1 MVPASTRAR
10 SAEQQFVR
18 ACHAGLDAPELR
30 RRLLPLLRQVMTVD
44 AAFFATADPETLL
57 FTSAYP
63 EAPLDTASA
72 QFLDNEYG
80 GIDVNR
86 FTSLA
91 ASTTHVAWLDD
102 AIHDDRMSSP
112 RYREI
117 MRPLGLGDELRAAL
131 MVDRRCWGYL
141 CLHREDH
148 RVGFTAAEAATI
160 ARLGPHIAAG
170 LRQAVLLHTAH
181 DTGTPAPGVVL
192 LADDLSVLAVTAE
205 AEQLLALLEPGRSNR
220 LPLPVPVYT
229 VVAALTAVER
239 RTPGTLPPSIRIPTP
254 TGLWLN
260 VHASRLS
267 SSPDQASIAVVV
279 EAATAA
285 ATASVLL
292 SAHGLTGREIDVA
305 TLVLRGA
312 STRAVCDNLHLSRY
326 TVQDHLKAVFDKVG
340 VRSRRD
346 LVAQLLGT
354 GGPHHS

>member
-1 MVPASTRAR
+1 VPTSARAR

-18 ACHAGLDAPELR
+18 ACHAGLDARELR
-30 RRLLPLLRQVMTVD
+30 DRLLPLLRQLMSVD

-63 EAPLDTASA
+63 EAPLDAVSA

-80 GIDVNR
+80 EIDVNR
-86 FTSLA
+86 FTALA
-91 ASTTHVAWLDD
+91 ASTRHVAWLDD
-102 AIHDDRMSSP
+102 ATHDDRMSSS
-112 RYREI
+112 RYRDI

-131 MVDRRCWGYL
+131 MVDRSCWGYL
-141 CLHREDH
+141 CLHRED
-148 RVGFTAAEAATI
+148 RRAGFTEAEAATI

-170 LRQAVLLHTAH
+170 LRQSVLMHTAH
-181 DTGTPAPGVVL
+181 DSDAPAPGVVL

-205 AEQLLALLEPGRSNR
+205 AEQLLALLEPGRSHR
-220 LPLPVPVYT
+220 LPLPIPVYT

-239 RTPGTLPPSIRIPTP
+239 GTPGSRPPSIRVPTLA
-254 TGLWLN
+254 GVWLN

-267 SSPDQASIAVVV
+267 HPPEQASIAVVV
-279 EAATAA
+279 EPAAPAA
-285 ATASVLL
+285 AAAVLL
-292 SAHGLTGREIDVA
+292 SAHGLTGREIEVA

-312 STRAVCDNLHLSRY
+312 STRAVCGSLHLSRY

-340 VRSRRD
+340 VRSRRE

-354 GGPHHS
+354 GGSHHP